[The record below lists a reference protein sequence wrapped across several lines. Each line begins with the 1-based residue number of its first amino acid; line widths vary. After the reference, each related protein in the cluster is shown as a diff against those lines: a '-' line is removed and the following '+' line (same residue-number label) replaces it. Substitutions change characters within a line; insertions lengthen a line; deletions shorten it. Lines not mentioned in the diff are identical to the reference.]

1 MLIQPTLDTLN
12 QLKLHGMA
20 AALSEQLT
28 QSAASSLPFEDR
40 LGLLVEREVE
50 LPRESAAHP
59 PAAAGSA
66 QRARLPWRT
75 STSARV
81 AGSIAPSSPASPRC
95 DWIRSAHNLLIH
107 GATGCGKTFLACA
120 LAHQACRQGLSA
132 LYLRA
137 PRLFD
142 ELSLC
147 HADGSFRKRLAA
159 IAKVD
164 VLIIDDFAIA
174 PIGARERSDLLELL
188 DDRVGTRST
197 LITSQLP
204 IENWHDY
211 IGDPT
216 LADAIL
222 DRLVHSAHQIH
233 LEGESI
239 RKRKATSKM
248 PKPTQ
253 QSLGETN

>member
-12 QLKLHGMA
+12 RLKLYGMA

-28 QSAASSLPFEDR
+28 QSAALSLAFEER
-40 LGLLVEREVE
+40 LGLLRRARSRA
-50 LPRESAAHP
+50 PRQSPAHA
-59 PAAAGSA
+59 PAAARAA
-66 QRARLPWRT
+66 QGTRLRSRT
-75 STSARV
+75 STSARA
-81 AGSIAPSSPASPRC
+81 AGWIARQLASLASC

-174 PIGARERSDLLELL
+174 PIGARERTDLLELL
-188 DDRVGTRST
+188 DDRVGARST

-204 IENWHDY
+204 IEQLARLHRRSHPRRRHPRSPRAQRPQ
-211 IGDPT
+211 DPS
-216 LADAIL
+216 
-222 DRLVHSAHQIH
+222 R
-233 LEGESI
+233 G
-239 RKRKATSKM
+239 
-248 PKPTQ
+248 
-253 QSLGETN
+253 